1 MTEFEDV
8 EPKADP
14 VVRVEQ
20 EINKEETA
28 LIKESQNTEE
38 SLGGSVS
45 KDESKES
52 EGSVGKVSEIAI
64 PEKSVPW
71 HVKLQVY
78 DGPLDLLLELIK
90 KNEMDIYDIQIAEIT
105 RQYLDHLAQLEKLDL
120 EIAGEFL
127 VLAATLIYIKSKMLL
142 PVDEEP
148 EEDESGQDPRS
159 ELVRKLLEYQA
170 FKEAAKELGLLEGER
185 SKIFTRQISDY
196 YLSDIEEGELEV
208 ETFSSNLFDLL
219 TAFQNV
225 ITRSGHEEM
234 HEVFEQSVTIEEKIL
249 EVKTILFEKGNV
261 VFSTL
266 FKERWTRNELIATFL
281 ALLEIVRSKFA
292 RVRQEQQF
300 GDILIEK
307 I

>member
-1 MTEFEDV
+1 MI
-8 EPKADP
+8 DP
-14 VVRVEQ
+14 AENSQ
-20 EINKEETA
+20 TSGPEETM
-28 LIKESQNTEE
+28 KPEP
-38 SLGGSVS
+38 SLEAAAEAVS
-45 KDESKES
+45 AQPLPVKDS
-52 EGSVGKVSEIAI
+52 
-64 PEKSVPW
+64 PL

-78 DGPLDLLLELIK
+78 DGPLDLLLDLIK

-142 PVDEEP
+142 PVEEEP
-148 EEDESGQDPRS
+148 EDDESGQDPRT

-170 FKEAAKELGLLEGER
+170 FKEAARELGLLEGER
-185 SKIFTRQISDY
+185 SKFFTRQMNDY
-196 YLSDIEEGELEV
+196 YLGEIEEGELEI

-225 ITRSGHEEM
+225 LTRAGHEEM
-234 HEVFEQSVTIEEKIL
+234 HEVFEQMVTIEEKIE
-249 EVKTILFEKGNV
+249 EVRTILLEQGKV
-261 VFSTL
+261 IFSTL

-281 ALLEIVRSKFA
+281 ALLEIVRTKFA
-292 RVRQEQQF
+292 RVRQDQQF
-300 GDILIEK
+300 GDIVIEK